1 MARILLARH
10 GLSSYE
16 TDLMT
21 DDGGSLTPQGRRQA
35 RALGDVALAAGVTKV
50 WCSPM
55 SRAVQTAELAA
66 AVAGV
71 DEVEVRQ
78 DLREYSVGDLAGR
91 SLADEAAL
99 LMPVFEAWMA
109 GDDLA
114 MVPGADQTSAIVQ
127 RVSRVLEQIATEL
140 GPDGVA
146 LVVSHGGAIMTTVPV
161 LTGRSRNDALN
172 FVLGGGANLVLVR
185 DETGW
190 SLEG

>member
-78 DLREYSVGDLAGR
+78 DLREYSVGDFAGR

-161 LTGRSRNDALN
+161 LTGGSRNDALN

>member
-1 MARILLARH
+1 MTRILLARH

-21 DDGGSLTPQGRRQA
+21 DDGGSLTLQGRRQA
-35 RALGDVALAAGVTKV
+35 RTLGAVARAVGVTRV

-66 AVAGV
+66 AVADV
-71 DEVEVRQ
+71 DEVAVRQ
-78 DLREYSVGDLAGR
+78 DLREYSVGDFAGQ

-99 LMPVFEAWMA
+99 LMPVFEAWAA
-109 GDDLA
+109 GDDQA
-114 MVPGADQTSAIVQ
+114 TVPGGDQISAIVQ
-127 RVSRVLEQIATEL
+127 RVSRLLEQIANAL
-140 GPDGVA
+140 GPEGVA

-161 LTGRSRNDALN
+161 LTGRSRKDAFD